1 MSETTTKKAGS
12 GIGTAVKGCLGG
24 FKNAPTSTKIA
35 TGVGA
40 ALLSV
45 GTFFIGRATKKAGK
59 K

>member
-1 MSETTTKKAGS
+1 MSEAASTKKSG
-12 GIGTAVKGCLGG
+12 GIGSVVKTTVGG

-35 TGVGA
+35 TGVA
-40 ALLSV
+40 ATLLSV

>member
-1 MSETTTKKAGS
+1 MSETTAKKSG
-12 GIGTAVKGCLGG
+12 GIGATVKGCLGG

-40 ALLSV
+40 TLLSV
-45 GTFFIGRATKKAGK
+45 GTFFIGRATKKTGK

>member
-1 MSETTTKKAGS
+1 MSETTKKKS
-12 GIGTAVKGCLGG
+12 GGVGAAVKGCLGG
-24 FKNAPTSTKIA
+24 FKDAPTSTKIA